1 MMPIGSRKEQKELQK
16 KVERLEAEVKLLEQ
30 KIGKLEEDKA
40 SKTKTILEFAAL
52 VIELVGAILAIV
64 LLML

>member
-1 MMPIGSRKEQKELQK
+1 MGSRNRWAELEK
-16 KVERLEAEVKLLEQ
+16 KVERLEAKVKSLEE

-40 SKTKTILEFAAL
+40 SKTKMVLEFAVI

-64 LLML
+64 LLF